1 MPTYGANK
9 AGHVVDDAAGEVE
22 GDVRLDG
29 HEVEDDLPGEA
40 RHVARLP
47 RYHCEEGRLAR
58 QHLEGEQST
67 QAEMLVKPHNLTLS
81 SFNLAIWNWL

>member
-22 GDVRLDG
+22 RDVRLDG

-47 RYHCEEGRLAR
+47 RYHREEGRLAR
-58 QHLEGEQST
+58 QHLKTGGGYLTRNQT
-67 QAEMLVKPHNLTLS
+67 NLVSLL
-81 SFNLAIWNWL
+81 LIW